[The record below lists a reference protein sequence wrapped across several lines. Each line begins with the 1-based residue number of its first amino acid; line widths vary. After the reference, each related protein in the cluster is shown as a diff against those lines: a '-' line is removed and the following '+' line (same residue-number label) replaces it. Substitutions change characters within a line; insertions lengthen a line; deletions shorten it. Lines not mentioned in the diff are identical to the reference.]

1 MRCKTWYLS
10 EHSIIQR
17 NFWCSIISSTAR
29 GKGACFIYRT
39 IYHEG
44 ILGLMRDFWLPSAA
58 ATQVSEWINCV
69 YQDLKILNPAV
80 GCLSVVVDYVRSPWV
95 ECLSPCLQEKK
106 LGCWKS
112 VLMKQF
118 FSQNTDFYFLNGA
131 FPFWRRWNWK
141 CNHLGLKVRHWPKWH
156 CRSFPNQQLQFCC
169 LKKLK
174 MRISFCSK
182 FWV

>member
-1 MRCKTWYLS
+1 MVS
-10 EHSIIQR
+10 
-17 NFWCSIISSTAR
+17 FWAFYNPEKLLMFHNQFYSP
-29 GKGACFIYRT
+29 GKGVCFIYRT

-95 ECLSPCLQEKK
+95 ECLSPCLQQKK

-112 VLMKQF
+112 VLMKVFQSKHRF
-118 FSQNTDFYFLNGA
+118 LFLERCFSVLE
-131 FPFWRRWNWK
+131 K
-141 CNHLGLKVRHWPKWH
+141 M
-156 CRSFPNQQLQFCC
+156 
-169 LKKLK
+169 KLE
-174 MRISFCSK
+174 M
-182 FWV
+182 